1 MKKRLLAGAL
11 CALLLLTGCS
21 SMLERSYSSHAAH
34 TDTSDAED
42 PNVLRAEDYDQ
53 LLDCVMRLVMAHEP
67 YGTIRLYNY
76 AGTVEDDLRAVCDQ
90 VRTRDPIGAYA
101 VRAISCEST
110 RVLTYYEVD
119 ARIVY
124 AHTTEAVDAIVP
136 AAGLEDLRAQLSA
149 MVEYQ
154 RSQSVLYLTDY
165 AGSAQQIGALFR
177 LALYRDPAAAAMSP
191 TPSVTLYPAA
201 GTERV
206 LELQISWSRPMAD
219 RLEYAAELAQLCA
232 ELLDAREPADGL
244 LTAGDAAQLLSQAL
258 VYDPGGSRDA
268 ADALQGLPVNDLGM
282 LLAMEALCAQAGI
295 DVQPAMDSSGAQLWL
310 IVSTP
315 SGYRHLL
322 PKDLRPDPE
331 REPGWQLPLY
341 TDEELA
347 ALGFVWQAELF
358 PACVD
363 YSG

>member
-1 MKKRLLAGAL
+1 MKKQLLAGAL

-21 SMLERSYSSHAAH
+21 PMLERSYSSHTTH
-34 TDTSDAED
+34 TDTSDVED
-42 PNVLRAEDYDQ
+42 PDVLRAENYDQ
-53 LLDCVMRLVMAHEP
+53 LLDCVMRLVKDHEP

-76 AGTVEDDLRAVCDQ
+76 AGTVEEDLRTVCDQ
-90 VRTRDPIGAYA
+90 VRTRDPLGSYA

-110 RVLTYYEVD
+110 RILTYYEVD

-124 AHTTEAVDAIVP
+124 AHTAEAIDSIVSIS
-136 AAGLEDLRAQLSA
+136 GLEALRAQFYTA
-149 MVEYQ
+149 AEYQ
-154 RSQSVLYLTDY
+154 RSQSTLFLSDY
-165 AGSAQQIGALFR
+165 DGSAQQITALFR
-177 LALYRDPAAAAMSP
+177 LALYSDPAAAAMNP
-191 TPSVTLYPAA
+191 IPYVTLYPSA
-201 GTERV
+201 GSERIM
-206 LELQISWSRPMAD
+206 ELQVSWGHTMAE
-219 RLEYAAELAQLCA
+219 RLEYAAGLAQLCTD
-232 ELLDAREPADGL
+232 LLSSAEPADGQFTVEAL
-244 LTAGDAAQLLSQAL
+244 AQLLAQVL
-258 VYDPGGSRDA
+258 IYDPGGSRDA
-268 ADALQGLPVNDLGM
+268 ADTLQGIPVNDLGM
-282 LLAMEALCAQAGI
+282 LLAMEALCTQAGI
-295 DVQPAMDSSGAQLWL
+295 EVQPAMDSSGAQLWL